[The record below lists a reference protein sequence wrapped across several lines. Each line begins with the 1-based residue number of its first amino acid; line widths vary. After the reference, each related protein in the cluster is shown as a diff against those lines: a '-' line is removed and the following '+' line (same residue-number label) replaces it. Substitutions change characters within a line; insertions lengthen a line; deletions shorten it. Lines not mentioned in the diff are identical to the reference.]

1 MHSSSPVLRGAL
13 VALAWLVATVLA
25 GTVAWMAVSRLG
37 RQGVAADARPLSP
50 AQVRAQLAHPGQI
63 STRQD
68 GPSRPAAAGSHEPGR
83 GRGTTRLGTRQE
95 DVSRSWQL
103 VGGVVGV
110 ACRGRAAHLLYAAP
124 LDGWAYRLESWRRIV
139 SVEFTHATQSAGFR
153 AHCVGGVP
161 ARVAHDDREAPSGPS
176 GD

>member
-13 VALAWLVATVLA
+13 VAVAWLVATVLA
-25 GTVAWMAVSRLG
+25 GMVAWAAVSRLD
-37 RQGVAADARPLSP
+37 RQGVAVAAQPLSP
-50 AQVRAQLAHPGQI
+50 AQVAAQLGHTGQT
-63 STRQD
+63 STLQD
-68 GPSRPAAAGSHEPGR
+68 GPSPRSVAGTHAP
-83 GRGTTRLGTRQE
+83 GTTRLGTPQE

-103 VGGVVGV
+103 AGGVVGV

-124 LDGWAYRLESWRRIV
+124 LDGWAYRLESWRRVV
-139 SVEFTHATQSAGFR
+139 SVEFTHAAQSAGLR

-161 ARVAHDDREAPSGPS
+161 ARVAHDDREAPSGNGPS